1 MTSRAIAS
9 EVVHAFRAAGIE
21 LMFGVPGGGS
31 NLEVVGAAEEA
42 GIRFVLTHGE
52 TAAVIMAGV
61 CAELTGT
68 PGACV
73 VTRGPGAASAVNGAA
88 QALLDRQPVVI
99 VSDRVGETERAR
111 VSHQRLDHATLFA
124 AVTKAS
130 LVVDRSSPG
139 AVTAGALALAVSG
152 RPGPVHLD
160 IDPTAVEATPVPL
173 QPQAD
178 ADADLAAVR
187 HALRAA
193 RRPLVVAGVGA
204 LRPHISGALRQFLAG
219 TGVPVLTTYKAK
231 GVVDDASPNAAG
243 LVTGATIEAPLLDA
257 ADLILG
263 VGLDPVELIPAPWPY
278 AAPVAL
284 IGGWPT
290 DDSTYFGSRVIAEVV
305 GDVARGLA
313 ELARDLRSDWDGS
326 EARRERVRAL
336 DRVRRAVP
344 QHPVA
349 AVPQAVVASV
359 RAAAPS
365 GTIATVDAGAHMLAA
380 LPLWDAAAPGD
391 LLVSSGLATMGYSLP
406 AAVAAALVRPGRRV
420 VCLTGDGGLGMV
432 LAELELLARLQLDVT
447 VVVFN
452 DAALSLI
459 AIKQRLSGQGG
470 QSAVRY
476 SPTDFS
482 VVAAALGIP
491 SWRARAGDG
500 DSLTAV
506 LSAALD
512 RRGPALIDVAVDPSA
527 YRELLATIRGP
538 ATS

>member
-1 MTSRAIAS
+1 MTTRAIAG
-9 EVVHAFRAAGIE
+9 EVVDALRAADTK

-31 NLEVVGAAEEA
+31 NLDVVGAAEEV

-52 TAAVIMAGV
+52 TAAVMMAGV
-61 CAELTGT
+61 SAELTGA

-99 VSDRVGETERAR
+99 ITDRVGETERAR
-111 VSHQRLDHATLFA
+111 VSHQRLDHTTLFA

-130 LVVDRSSPG
+130 FVVDHSSPG
-139 AVTAGALALAVSG
+139 GITAGALALAVSG

-160 IDPTAVEATPVPL
+160 IDPTAVAAAPVPL
-173 QPQAD
+173 PPPAS
-178 ADADLAAVR
+178 ADADLTAVR
-187 HALRAA
+187 HALRGA

-204 LRPHISGALRQFLAG
+204 LRPQVSGALRQFVAG

-257 ADLILG
+257 ADLIIG

-290 DDSTYFGSRVIAEVV
+290 DDSTYFGSRVVAEVV

-313 ELARDLRSDWDGS
+313 ELARELHADWDGS
-326 EARRERVRAL
+326 EARRERLRAL

-349 AVPQAVVASV
+349 AVPQAVVAAV
-359 RAAAPS
+359 RAAAPP

-380 LPLWDAAAPGD
+380 LPLWDTAALGD
-391 LLVSSGLATMGYSLP
+391 LLVSSGLATMGFSLP

-420 VCLTGDGGLGMV
+420 VCFTGDGGLGMV
-432 LAELELLARLQLDVT
+432 LAELELVARLQLDVT

-459 AIKQRLSGQGG
+459 AIKQGPSGHGG
-470 QSAVRY
+470 EGAVRY
-476 SPTDFS
+476 SPTDYS

-491 SWRARAGDG
+491 SWRVG
-500 DSLTAV
+500 DSDSLAAV

-512 RRGPALIDVAVDPSA
+512 RRGPALLDVAVDPSA
-527 YRELLATIRGP
+527 YGELLATIRGP